1 MTGLEALPGIIRGL
15 VSHHVPTGP
24 AGTAEPRRGL
34 CWVCPSWVPRADAL
48 RACRARHECWDRSA
62 PCLLRRAGPVLKQLR
77 DREHQTS
84 HVLPGC

>member
-1 MTGLEALPGIIRGL
+1 MLGLEALPGIFQGL
-15 VSHHVPTGP
+15 LSHHVPTGP

-62 PCLLRRAGPVLKQLR
+62 PCLLRQLR
-77 DREHQTS
+77 DESIRLVRSSQGVED
-84 HVLPGC
+84 